1 MNFGETHLNDSRLS
15 TVSVMN
21 VWNGKILVVWGHG
34 GGGQALAEE
43 MGSGEENWSRAQE
56 GMFILSRGME
66 LRVCEQV
73 GREWRQE

>member
-1 MNFGETHLNDSRLS
+1 M
-15 TVSVMN
+15 
-21 VWNGKILVVWGHG
+21 IWGHG